1 MGNIGN
7 IIKERRKEL
16 KLSLK
21 DIANKLNVSESLIS
35 RYESGE
41 IKNMGIDKII
51 PLSEILKIETSEL
64 LENINFSTRKKK
76 ITSKEIEIANRLKE
90 LRNKNHLTLQEVADI
105 MKVVGKVTIQRYENG
120 DITNIPVDNIESLAK
135 IYNVTPAYIM
145 GWETERK
152 EKLGDNINNKRKLYS
167 DEDNY
172 REIIKKLNNF
182 SNDELSKIRR
192 IIEVIFEEDK

>member
-35 RYESGE
+35 RYE
-41 IKNMGIDKII
+41 
-51 PLSEILKIETSEL
+51 
-64 LENINFSTRKKK
+64 
-76 ITSKEIEIANRLKE
+76 
-90 LRNKNHLTLQEVADI
+90 
-105 MKVVGKVTIQRYENG
+105 NG

-152 EKLGDNINNKRKLYS
+152 KKLGDNINNKRKLYS

-192 IIEVIFEEDK
+192 IIEVIFEDK